1 MEWSRARVAGG
12 AVAVLGVVL
21 LLAVVALA
29 SRPGAGTG
37 APLLSADPARLVI
50 DVTFYLLVVLLL
62 LVLVVVVWALWPRP
76 DDEPLQLPPRRRWA
90 LSTVMTALLAIG
102 VAIWLRAGGHLARP
116 SFLGAGGGGGAGRP
130 AALGAP
136 VRAAGQAGFDW
147 FAAAIVAVLL
157 AGAAV
162 LAWWLLLRPRRR
174 TPGQRALAR
183 LLAVLDD
190 AIEDVLGEA
199 DPRRAVIAAWTRLER
214 VLSRHGVPRHD
225 SEAPFEYAAR
235 AGAAIGVEAV
245 SLERLAD
252 LFEWARFSLH
262 EVTPAMRQEALDG
275 LLAVRDGLRLV
286 A

>member
-12 AVAVLGVVL
+12 ALLAVLGVVL

-37 APLLSADPARLVI
+37 APQLSADPARLVI
-50 DVTFYLLVVLLL
+50 DVTFYLLVVLLV

-76 DDEPLQLPPRRRWA
+76 DDEPLALPPRRRWA
-90 LSTVMTALLAIG
+90 LSTILTALLFIG
-102 VAIWLRAGGHLARP
+102 IALWLRGGGHLARP
-116 SFLGAGGGGGAGRP
+116 AVLGGGGFSGRP
-130 AALGAP
+130 SALAP
-136 VRAAGQAGFDW
+136 PARAAAGQAGFDW
-147 FAAAIVAVLL
+147 VAAAIVAVLL
-157 AGAAV
+157 AAATA
-162 LAWWLLLRPRRR
+162 LISWLLLRQRGGSR
-174 TPGQRALAR
+174 GQRALAR
-183 LLAVLDD
+183 LQAVLDD

-214 VLSRHGVPRHD
+214 VLSRHGVPRHE

-235 AGAAIGVEAV
+235 AGAAIGVDPF

-262 EVTPAMRQEALDG
+262 DVTPAMRQEALDG
-275 LLAVRDGLRLV
+275 LLAVRDGLRL
-286 A
+286 AA